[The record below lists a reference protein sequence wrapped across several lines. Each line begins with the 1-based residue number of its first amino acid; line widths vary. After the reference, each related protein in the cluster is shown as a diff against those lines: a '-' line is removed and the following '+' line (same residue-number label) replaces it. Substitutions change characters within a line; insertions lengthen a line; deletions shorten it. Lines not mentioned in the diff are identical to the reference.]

1 MVSEELFMKIMGLSL
16 LSLLAFTAAISAQSR
31 NVIADGQPALTQT
44 MVNRLTR
51 LMEWSLN
58 TDLNDE
64 EHTALR
70 SAVMGYWQRR
80 EDKEIKAVLNM
91 LDFEQKLATAT
102 EDKKREIQPQI
113 QESVIKAM
121 EEDPSDP
128 MNQVLA
134 AAYRRIRSASTTPGS
149 AGSLGDIAGRWQVS
163 HMNSLTTQNVYS
175 GAIGDSNGMIAEFD
189 IKPDG
194 RVIYSFYLSQ
204 VNYGCTTKLKTTK
217 TGRVSVSGS
226 RLVFNY
232 TTGTTTGQDSC
243 NAKYSYA
250 KDLGPTTDTYDFGLS
265 TKDGKRQLC
274 IANDRVKDCAVKL
287 N

>member
-1 MVSEELFMKIMGLSL
+1 MKILGLCL
-16 LSLLAFTAAISAQSR
+16 LSLIAFTAAISAQSR
-31 NVIADGQPALTQT
+31 NVIADGQPPLTQT

-64 EHTALR
+64 EHAALR
-70 SAVMGYWQRR
+70 GAVMRYWQRQD
-80 EDKEIKAVLNM
+80 EKEMKAVLNM
-91 LDFEQKLATAT
+91 LDFEQKLAIAT
-102 EDKKREIQPQI
+102 EEKKRELQPQI
-113 QESVIKAM
+113 QEGVIKAM
-121 EEDPSDP
+121 KEDPNDP
-128 MNQVLA
+128 MNKVLA
-134 AAYRRIRSASTTPGS
+134 AAYRRSQSASASQDS
-149 AGSLGDIAGRWQVS
+149 AGSLSDVAGRWQVS

-217 TGRVSVSGS
+217 TGRTTVNGS
-226 RLVFNY
+226 QLVFSY
-232 TTGTTTGQDSC
+232 STGTTTSQDSC
-243 NAKYSYA
+243 NAKYNYT
-250 KDLGPTTDTYDFGLS
+250 KDLGRTTDAYDFGLS

-274 IANDRVKDCAVKL
+274 IANDKVKDCAVKL

>member
-1 MVSEELFMKIMGLSL
+1 MKILGLSL
-16 LSLLAFTAAISAQSR
+16 LSLIAFTAAISAQSR
-31 NVIADGQPALTQT
+31 NVIADGQPPLTQT
-44 MVNRLTR
+44 MVNRLTH
-51 LMEWSLN
+51 LMEWSLD

-70 SAVMGYWQRR
+70 SAVMSYWQRQD
-80 EDKEIKAVLNM
+80 EKEMKAVLNM

-102 EDKKREIQPQI
+102 EDKKRELQPQI
-113 QESVIKAM
+113 KDGVIKAM
-121 EEDPSDP
+121 KEDPNDP

-134 AAYRRIRSASTTPGS
+134 AAYRRSQSASAAPGS
-149 AGSLGDIAGRWQVS
+149 VGSRGDVVGRWQVS
-163 HMNSLTTQNVYS
+163 HMNSLTTQNAYS

-204 VNYGCTTKLKTTK
+204 VNYGCTTKLKTSK
-217 TGRVSVSGS
+217 TGRVSVNGS

-232 TTGTTTGQDSC
+232 ATGTTTSQDSC
-243 NAKYSYA
+243 NAKYNYT

-274 IANDRVKDCAVKL
+274 IANDKVKDCAVKL

>member
-1 MVSEELFMKIMGLSL
+1 MKYV
-16 LSLLAFTAAISAQSR
+16 LAIIFTAAMFATATVAQSR
-31 NVIADGQPALTQT
+31 NVIADGQPPLTQT

-70 SAVMGYWQRR
+70 SAVMSYWQRQD
-80 EDKEIKAVLNM
+80 EMEIKAVLNM
-91 LDFEQKLATAT
+91 LDFEQKLVTAT
-102 EDKKREIQPQI
+102 EEKKRELQPQI
-113 QESVIKAM
+113 QDGVIKAM
-121 EEDPSDP
+121 KEDPNDP

-134 AAYRRIRSASTTPGS
+134 AAYRRSRTASAPTGS
-149 AGSLGDIAGRWQVS
+149 AGSFGDIVGRWQVS

-194 RVIYSFYLSQ
+194 RIIYSFYLSQ

-217 TGRVSVSGS
+217 SGRASVDGS
-226 RLVFNY
+226 QIVFNY
-232 TTGTTTGQDSC
+232 ATGTTTSQDSC
-243 NAKYSYA
+243 NAKYNYT
-250 KDLGPTTDTYDFGLS
+250 KNLGPTTDTYDFGL
-265 TKDGKRQLC
+265 TTMGGKRQLC
-274 IANDRVKDCAVKL
+274 IANDKVKDCAVKL

>member
-1 MVSEELFMKIMGLSL
+1 M
-16 LSLLAFTAAISAQSR
+16 LATVALAQSR
-31 NVIADGQPALTQT
+31 NVIADGQPPLTQT

-70 SAVMGYWQRR
+70 SAVMSYWQRQD
-80 EDKEIKAVLNM
+80 EKEMKAVLNM

-102 EDKKREIQPQI
+102 EEKKRELQPQI
-113 QESVIKAM
+113 QEGVIKAM
-121 EEDPSDP
+121 KEDPNDP

-134 AAYRRIRSASTTPGS
+134 TAYRRSRSASTTPGS
-149 AGSLGDIAGRWQVS
+149 AASLGDIAGRWQVS

-217 TGRVSVSGS
+217 TGRVSINGS
-226 RLVFNY
+226 QLVFNY
-232 TTGTTTGQDSC
+232 SIGTTTSQDSC
-243 NAKYSYA
+243 NVKYNYT

-265 TKDGKRQLC
+265 TKGGKRQLC
-274 IANDRVKDCAVKL
+274 VANDKVKDCAVKL

>member
-1 MVSEELFMKIMGLSL
+1 MF
-16 LSLLAFTAAISAQSR
+16 AAAATAQSR
-31 NVIADGQPALTQT
+31 NVIADGQPPLTQT

-51 LMEWSLN
+51 LMEWSLDV
-58 TDLNDE
+58 DLNDE
-64 EHTALR
+64 EQTALR
-70 SAVMGYWQRR
+70 SAVVGYWQRQ
-80 EDKEIKAVLNM
+80 EEKEIKAVLNM

-102 EDKKREIQPQI
+102 DEKKRELQPQI
-113 QESVIKAM
+113 KEGVIKAIK
-121 EEDPSDP
+121 EDPKDP

-134 AAYRRIRSASTTPGS
+134 AAYRRSQNSQQP
-149 AGSLGDIAGRWQVS
+149 AGSTGGLSDIVGRWQVS

-217 TGRVSVSGS
+217 IGRLAISGS

-232 TTGTTTGQDSC
+232 STGTTTSQDSC
-243 NAKYSYA
+243 NAKYNYT
-250 KDLGPTTDTYDFGLS
+250 KDLGPTTDAYEFGLAS
-265 TKDGKRQLC
+265 KDGKAQLC
-274 IANDRVKDCAVKL
+274 IVNDKVKDCAVKL

>member
-1 MVSEELFMKIMGLSL
+1 MKQVTIISFTVLI
-16 LSLLAFTAAISAQSR
+16 LAATAFAQSK
-31 NVIADGQPALTQT
+31 NVIADGQPPLTQT

-58 TDLNDE
+58 VDLNDE

-70 SAVMGYWQRR
+70 SAVMSYWQRQ
-80 EDKEIKAVLNM
+80 ENKEIKAVLNM
-91 LDFEQKLATAT
+91 LDFEEKLAGAT
-102 EDKKREIQPQI
+102 EEKKRELQPQI
-113 QESVIKAM
+113 QEGVIKAM
-121 EEDPSDP
+121 KEDPNDP

-134 AAYRRIRSASTTPGS
+134 AAYRRSRSASTTPGS
-149 AGSLGDIAGRWQVS
+149 AGSLGDIVGRWQVS

-189 IKPDG
+189 VKPDG
-194 RVIYSFYLSQ
+194 RVIFSFYLSQ

-217 TGRVSVSGS
+217 TGRVSIDGS

-232 TTGTTTGQDSC
+232 ATGTTTSQDSC
-243 NAKYSYA
+243 NAKYNYTKS
-250 KDLGPTTDTYDFGLS
+250 LGPTTDAYDFGLS

-274 IANDRVKDCAVKL
+274 IANDKLKDCAVKL